1 LENDE
6 KNIKLSGCHDSE
18 NKNDQVYCQRVPFDE
33 KSLMIMVFFSKH
45 GGNNESSSIL
55 IFRYLVYFYFLS
67 DFGVF
72 QGC

>member
-1 LENDE
+1 MK
-6 KNIKLSGCHDSE
+6 KNKVISCHDSD
-18 NKNDQVYCQRVPFDE
+18 NKNDQFYCQRVLFDE

-55 IFRYLVYFYFLS
+55 IFRYLVDFYFLS
-67 DFGVF
+67 DFRVF